1 MKNQMVKF
9 GLILALICFTATL
22 VLAVTY
28 QVTKPKIDE
37 ELRMEEEAA
46 LEIILPEAD
55 SFNAKS
61 VEGIEY
67 FDALK
72 GRSLIG
78 YCIRVTG
85 TGYNGFMRIVV
96 GIDTAGVIKGVEVL
110 EHHETPG
117 LGAKIDEIRPG
128 EKDAWFLRQFVGK
141 SARTIAIKR
150 DIDAIT
156 GATISS
162 KAVVDAVNKAVN
174 DFFSKVN
181 PALSMNSVSDSRK
194 GGVKR

>member
-1 MKNQMVKF
+1 MRSQMVKF
-9 GLILALICFTATL
+9 GLILAVICLSATL

-37 ELRMEEEAA
+37 ELRAEEEAA
-46 LEIILPEAD
+46 LKIILPEAD

-61 VEGIEY
+61 VNGIEY

-72 GRSLIG
+72 GRSLVG
-78 YCIRVTG
+78 YCIKVTG
-85 TGYNGFMRIVV
+85 IGYNGFMRMVV
-96 GIDTAGVIKGVEVL
+96 GIDAGGVIKGIEIL

-117 LGAKIDEIRPG
+117 LGSKIYEIRPS

-141 SARTIAIKR
+141 SARTIAVKR

-162 KAVVDAVNKAVN
+162 KAVVDAVNKTVN
-174 DFFSKVN
+174 EFFSKVN

-194 GGVKR
+194 GGVKQ

>member
-1 MKNQMVKF
+1 MRSQMVKF
-9 GLILALICFTATL
+9 GLILAVICLSATL

-37 ELRMEEEAA
+37 ELHAEEEAA
-46 LEIILPEAD
+46 LKIILPEAD
-55 SFNAKS
+55 SFTARS
-61 VEGIEY
+61 VDGIEY

-72 GRSLIG
+72 GKNLVG

-85 TGYNGFMRIVV
+85 VGYSGFMRIVV